1 MESEPTGSVLDIFV
15 FHSLRL
21 TTEAWYAIAEHYDR
35 FLNAAVDRER
45 RPGIWGPVD
54 RPNAAMPQATQG
66 VFDPQ
71 VHNILAEPLPHRV
84 SRRVDRYQHVDQF
97 GLDSFADVGGLRL
110 TARSYSLA
118 VNNHKQCMLIL
129 HFSFATAADGIRMD
143 EVTLAERIVAIA
155 GDRKVYRNIAQEAYA
170 QKALDEAVDEVRQ
183 NFADNVFSRLKGEQ
197 VMLGEPDFAFPILVC
212 EAVDPRVAAILE
224 KEEHAVLE
232 TSTPLYFGWNYGL
245 VCGQNPAVTRDCL
258 AMFAF
263 MQFSYHNLRQYEG
276 FLNREMERTSLRSRV
291 IDTERAASIVGN
303 LAHTFEW
310 FHLDFFRHLGT
321 LNPFMYSVASE
332 LVERWRL
339 EKSVSRMHGSLAYH
353 RDYAAAEY
361 ARAAQRDT
369 KRQEA
374 ILFLIALLQL
384 FALISVPVDFQ
395 SLHGITQDARKLLD
409 GPLRG
414 RVLWVPNL
422 FLRY

>member
-1 MESEPTGSVLDIFV
+1 MRRCDAGGAAVSWKAGDHDATESRGYCALFETIHTITQRLPKADRRHRQRLGVPGIGTAGLAEVGGHGRWPLIAPMESEPTGSVLDIFV

-143 EVTLAERIVAIA
+143 EVTLAEVLRDA
-155 GDRKVYRNIAQEAYA
+155 GYDQTMIDRVGV
-170 QKALDEAVDEVRQ
+170 L
-183 NFADNVFSRLKGEQ
+183 RL
-197 VMLGEPDFAFPILVC
+197 
-212 EAVDPRVAAILE
+212 
-224 KEEHAVLE
+224 
-232 TSTPLYFGWNYGL
+232 
-245 VCGQNPAVTRDCL
+245 
-258 AMFAF
+258 
-263 MQFSYHNLRQYEG
+263 
-276 FLNREMERTSLRSRV
+276 
-291 IDTERAASIVGN
+291 
-303 LAHTFEW
+303 
-310 FHLDFFRHLGT
+310 
-321 LNPFMYSVASE
+321 
-332 LVERWRL
+332 
-339 EKSVSRMHGSLAYH
+339 
-353 RDYAAAEY
+353 
-361 ARAAQRDT
+361 
-369 KRQEA
+369 
-374 ILFLIALLQL
+374 
-384 FALISVPVDFQ
+384 
-395 SLHGITQDARKLLD
+395 
-409 GPLRG
+409 
-414 RVLWVPNL
+414 
-422 FLRY
+422 